1 MKIIISADSTCDLGA
16 ELTQRY
22 DIRIVPLYVT
32 KGDKTFRDGVDVQ
45 PNDLYAHVANGGDLC
60 STSAASIGDYMEHF
74 TALRKE
80 ADAVIHISLSSLMSS
95 TYQNACLAAQ
105 EVEGVHVVDSR
116 NLSTG
121 HGHLVLMA
129 ADAVNAGGGAAEIAE
144 QLREDAEK
152 IRASFVLEQL
162 AYMRKGGRCSS
173 IAVLGANLLNLKPSI
188 RVTDGAMAV
197 AKKYRG
203 SMEKCICQY
212 IGDELADLEAI
223 RPNRVFI
230 THSGV
235 TDSVLQAAKQEVEKR
250 HYFKEILITHAGCTV
265 CSHCGPGTLGVLYV
279 MK

>member
-1 MKIIISADSTCDLGA
+1 MKILISADSTCDLGPV
-16 ELTQRY
+16 LTRRY
-22 DIRIVPLYVT
+22 DVRIMPLYVN
-32 KGDKTFRDGVDVQ
+32 KGGKMFRDGVDIQ

-60 STSAASIGDYMEHF
+60 STAAANVADYLDFF
-74 TALRKE
+74 TELRKE
-80 ADAVIHISLSSLMSS
+80 ADAVIHLCISAHFSS
-95 TYQNACLAAQ
+95 TYQNACIAAQ
-105 EVEGVHVVDSR
+105 EVDGVYVVDSR

-129 ADAVNAGGGAAEIAE
+129 ADAVKAGGEPEAIAA
-144 QLREDAEK
+144 QLRKDTDK
-152 IRASFVLEQL
+152 VRASFVLEQL
-162 AYMRKGGRCSS
+162 AYMRKGGRCSTV
-173 IAVLGANLLNLKPSI
+173 AALGANLLNLKPSI

-203 SMEKCICQY
+203 NMEKCIRQY
-212 IGDELADLEAI
+212 VNDELADLEAI
-223 RPNRVFI
+223 RPDRVFI

-235 TDSVLQAAKQEVEKR
+235 TDMILQAAQQEVEKR

>member
-1 MKIIISADSTCDLGA
+1 MKIIISADSTCDLGP

-22 DIRIVPLYVT
+22 DIRIVPLYVA
-32 KGDKTFRDGVDVQ
+32 KGSETFRDGVDVQ

-60 STSAASIGDYMEHF
+60 STSAANVSDYLDHF
-74 TALRKE
+74 TSLRKE
-80 ADAVIHISLSSLMSS
+80 ADAVIHVSLSSLMSS

-105 EVEGVHVVDSR
+105 EVDGVHVVDSR

-121 HGHLVLMA
+121 HGHLALMA
-129 ADAVNAGGGAAEIAE
+129 ADAANAGGDPAEIAE
-144 QLREDAEK
+144 QLRKDADK
-152 IRASFVLEQL
+152 VRASFVLEQL
-162 AYMRKGGRCSS
+162 AYMRKGGRCST
-173 IAVLGANLLNLKPSI
+173 IAALGANLLNLKPSI

-203 SMEKCICQY
+203 SMDKCIRQY
-212 IGDELADLEAI
+212 IGDELTDLEAI

-235 TDSVLQAAKQEVEKR
+235 SDPVLQAAKQEVEKLR
-250 HYFKEILITHAGCTV
+250 YFDEVFVTHAGCTI